1 MGNQYAAAKEIYAA
15 YGVDTEEAL
24 KRADETPISIHC
36 WQGDDVGGFEQK
48 DGGLTGGIQAT
59 GNYPGKATTPAQLRQ
74 DIEKVLSMTPGRHKI
89 SVHALY
95 AETGGKKVDR
105 NELRPEHFDGWI
117 DWAKENSVGLD
128 FNPSLFSHPMSD
140 SGFTLSSLDEGIR
153 NFWIEHCIAS
163 RKIAEHMG
171 KELGQTAVTNLW
183 IPDGFKD
190 IPIDRYTPRK
200 HLNDALDRIFAEET
214 PHNLDSVESKVF
226 GIGSESCVIGSH
238 EFYMGYA
245 VAKRTLLTLDVGH
258 FHPTESIAN
267 KITGVID
274 FVPGILLHLSRP
286 VRWDSDHVV
295 ILDDELELIMQE
307 IKRHDLFHKLYIGLD
322 FFDAS
327 INRIAAWLIGARN
340 ARKALL
346 MAMLEPTKLLMDA
359 EHSGD
364 YTSRLAIL
372 EDIKTL
378 PWGAVW
384 EEYCARNNM
393 PGGWKWLDQ
402 VKDYEKTVLAQR

>member
-1 MGNQYAAAKEIYAA
+1 MPK
-15 YGVDTEEAL
+15 
-24 KRADETPISIHC
+24 
-36 WQGDDVGGFEQK
+36 
-48 DGGLTGGIQAT
+48 
-59 GNYPGKATTPAQLRQ
+59 
-74 DIEKVLSMTPGRHKI
+74 
-89 SVHALY
+89 ALY
-95 AETGGKKVDR
+95 AVDVYKRQAWSGSDVSHYHVHCRVCGADWERRCAAHLDLAGKRRQKNGGKHNGQLFCGAR
-105 NELRPEHFDGWI
+105 RCRGGI
-117 DWAKENSVGLD
+117 DL
-128 FNPSLFSHPMSD
+128 SLIH
-140 SGFTLSSLDEGIR
+140 I
-153 NFWIEHCIAS
+153 
-163 RKIAEHMG
+163 
-171 KELGQTAVTNLW
+171 
-183 IPDGFKD
+183 
-190 IPIDRYTPRK
+190 
-200 HLNDALDRIFAEET
+200 
-214 PHNLDSVESKVF
+214 
-226 GIGSESCVIGSH
+226 CVIGSH

-327 INRIAAWLIGARN
+327 INRIAAWMSGARN

-393 PGGWKWLDQ
+393 QGGWKWLDQ